1 MPLFFEN
8 WQFNLGDSV
17 LGSGEQRLYVREV
30 QALSQS
36 RGGGRVSSNQL
47 QWTVLARE
55 TESLIDYFRLQ
66 TKTKIFKENQKSP
79 TVKMSALLNL
89 VDQNADTLQQMA
101 LLAYVKDPELG
112 EPFLEAITTYK
123 VSIFLTRLIYRNLLI
138 VYNRIHTFFNL
149 Y

>member
-1 MPLFFEN
+1 MYFKYY
-8 WQFNLGDSV
+8 NLGDSV
-17 LGSGEQRLYVREV
+17 AGSGEQRMHSVR
-30 QALSQS
+30 
-36 RGGGRVSSNQL
+36 GGRVSSNQL
-47 QWTVLARE
+47 QCTGLAGH

-66 TKTKIFKENQKSP
+66 TKTKIFKENSKNP

-123 VSIFLTRLIYRNLLI
+123 VSIF
-138 VYNRIHTFFNL
+138 
-149 Y
+149 